1 MLLRF
6 LLILSLICHAADGTR
21 AAQHVVPRDD
31 AARRPPRVAVLDFG
45 DTETGRRAAADV
57 AAHLSKFAGLR
68 LVDAAQ
74 ARSAARGLGYTGS
87 LNLTLEEARDLGA
100 AIDCDYYLTGDAQTL
115 RRSSSAVP
123 VYHEAYASVFIVSA
137 RDGRLIAWQRPHAE
151 APTPEE
157 AERLLAAQLADH
169 AEVFRISMFRDEE
182 DERARRRRE
191 SLSSPADDPPY
202 FEDAPEEGSD
212 ASKDFVPPHPY
223 QRVRPAYPDTAAQ
236 AEAEATVDAA
246 VEIDERGEVI
256 GVRVVRWGG
265 FGLDHAVVETLR
277 KMHFRPATRSG
288 RAVPVRVLMRYNFR
302 RPARPGQPQQAGEG
316 EMKLGPAF
324 KALLNRTP

>member
-1 MLLRF
+1 MCL
-6 LLILSLICHAADGTR
+6 AAAAEVR
-21 AAQHVVPRDD
+21 AQDD

-45 DTETGRRAAADV
+45 DTETGRRVATDV
-57 AAHLSKFAGLR
+57 ASHLSKLVGLR

-74 ARSAARGLGYTGS
+74 ARSAARGVGYSGS

-100 AIDCDYYLTGDAQTL
+100 AIDCDYYLLGDAQTV

-137 RDGRLIAWQRPHAE
+137 RDGRLVAWDRPRAE

-157 AERLLAAQLADH
+157 AERRLAAELTGRAH
-169 AEVFRISMFRDEE
+169 AYRVAMLRAEE
-182 DERARRRRE
+182 DERERRR
-191 SLSSPADDPPY
+191 SAATTADAPAY

-212 ASKDFVPPHPY
+212 AAKEFVPPHPY
-223 QRVRPAYPDTAAQ
+223 RRVRPAYPDTASQ

-246 VEIDERGEVI
+246 VEIDERGEVA
-256 GVRVVRWGG
+256 GVRVVRWAG
-265 FGLDHAVVETLR
+265 FGLDQEVVQTLQ

-302 RPARPGQPQQAGEG
+302 RPPRPGQPQQAGEG

-324 KALLNRTP
+324 KALLNRQP